1 MHYLT
6 SCSQGCLSKEE
17 IERMVNDAEK
27 FKEDD
32 DKQKDWEVAYRPWR
46 MKQIRPSPKLH
57 GAARHTVAGEAQGGV

>member
-1 MHYLT
+1 
-6 SCSQGCLSKEE
+6 
-17 IERMVNDAEK
+17 MVNDAEK

-46 MKQIRPSPKLH
+46 VKQIRPSPKLH